1 MNPFYTYLIVM
12 AAIAV
17 VVFVALFFVKAGYGL
32 FTTKSWGLA
41 INNKIAWCLMESPV
55 FLVMLILWAFAP
67 TDHKTITTLCCL
79 LIFETH
85 YFQRSFIFPFLLKGN
100 SKMPLSVMFMGVF
113 FNILNALMQGGWLFY
128 FSPAS
133 MYSSDWLLTPQF
145 ICGTIIFFIGMY
157 INIDSDRRIR
167 NLRKPGDTKHY
178 MPTGG
183 MYNYVSSANYFGEF
197 VEWVGFALLTW
208 SWSGVVFAVWTFA
221 NLAPRANSISKKY
234 AEMFGEEFTSRK
246 VKRMIP
252 FIY

>member
-85 YFQRSFIFPFLLKGN
+85 YFQRSFIFP
-100 SKMPLSVMFMGVF
+100 S
-113 FNILNALMQGGWLFY
+113 Y
-128 FSPAS
+128 
-133 MYSSDWLLTPQF
+133 
-145 ICGTIIFFIGMY
+145 
-157 INIDSDRRIR
+157 
-167 NLRKPGDTKHY
+167 
-178 MPTGG
+178 
-183 MYNYVSSANYFGEF
+183 
-197 VEWVGFALLTW
+197 
-208 SWSGVVFAVWTFA
+208 
-221 NLAPRANSISKKY
+221 
-234 AEMFGEEFTSRK
+234 
-246 VKRMIP
+246 
-252 FIY
+252 